1 MATGKPDAWPFPAG
15 PVTDCVPQLPKA
27 GSSPGR
33 GGLAR
38 GPATPHL
45 RAQPPAWPRRRSDAK
60 SGFDA
65 PGTPDSGR
73 PSAVGVA
80 SFSSPAG
87 ECCQRTALG
96 KPVFYAGF
104 EKKRKHKNRKRIR
117 SKREDAHA
125 ADWGGG
131 AHPDCAGGGQSSP
144 PARGLSVTF
153 STKPRRSQRTS
164 SHRFV

>member
-1 MATGKPDAWPFPAG
+1 MA
-15 PVTDCVPQLPKA
+15 LPGRPRHRLCPTTSKA
-27 GSSPGR
+27 GLQPREGR
-33 GGLAR
+33 AGEGA
-38 GPATPHL
+38 ATPHL
-45 RAQPPAWPRRRSDAK
+45 PAQPPAWPRRRSDTK

-96 KPVFYAGF
+96 KPVLYAGF
-104 EKKRKHKNRKRIR
+104 EKKRKYKNRKRIR

-144 PARGLSVTF
+144 PARRPSCNFLHQT
-153 STKPRRSQRTS
+153 SQES
-164 SHRFV
+164 AYLFLQICLD